1 MIPLRNKQ
9 VETWWVDN
17 QYLQLFLGQMEDV
30 YWPLHRTRHARNRS
44 EDAHVTIYSFLKD
57 QHERTTFFKLS
68 GEIVA
73 RRRAK
78 MGLL

>member
-17 QYLQLFLGQMEDV
+17 QYLSEDV
-30 YWPLHRTRHARNRS
+30 
-44 EDAHVTIYSFLKD
+44 HVTIYSFLKD

-73 RRRAK
+73 RPRAK